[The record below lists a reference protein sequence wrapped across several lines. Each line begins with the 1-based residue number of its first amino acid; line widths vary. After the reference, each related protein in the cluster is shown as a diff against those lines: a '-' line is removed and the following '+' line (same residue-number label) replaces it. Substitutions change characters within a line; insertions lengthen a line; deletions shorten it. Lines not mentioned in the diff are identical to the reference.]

1 MKEMHEYHIIIPGEP
16 VRVTEQ
22 QHRLGGRKAN
32 GQRIVY
38 RDKRLE
44 AAREELLEELKQY
57 RDMDTLE
64 GPIYLKVIY
73 GFPTA
78 DPKKIGT
85 WKITRPDTDNLQKML
100 KDCMTEAGYWKDDA
114 QVVVEEVTKIWVK
127 EESASTIITVMP
139 LQKEWFKWNPTLS
152 Q

>member
-1 MKEMHEYHIIIPGEP
+1 MHEYHIIIPGEP

-114 QVVVEEVTKIWVK
+114 QVVMEEVMKIWVDK
-127 EESASTIITVMP
+127 EAANTSITVVQ
-139 LQKEWFKWNPTLS
+139 LNGEWYVWYKKLS

>member
-1 MKEMHEYHIIIPGEP
+1 MHEYHIIIPGEP

-22 QHRLGGRKAN
+22 QHRIGGKKAN

-57 RDMDTLE
+57 RNMDTLE

-114 QVVVEEVTKIWVK
+114 QVVMEEVIKIWVD
-127 EESASTIITVMP
+127 EEAANTSITAIQ
-139 LQKEWFKWNPTLS
+139 LNGEWYEWIKKLS

>member
-1 MKEMHEYHIIIPGEP
+1 MKKMHEYHIIIPGEP

-22 QHRLGGRKAN
+22 QHRIGGKKAN

-57 RDMDTLE
+57 RNMDTLE

-114 QVVVEEVTKIWVK
+114 QVVMEEVIKIWVD
-127 EESASTIITVMP
+127 EEAANTSITAIQ
-139 LQKEWFKWNPTLS
+139 LNGEWYEWIKKLS